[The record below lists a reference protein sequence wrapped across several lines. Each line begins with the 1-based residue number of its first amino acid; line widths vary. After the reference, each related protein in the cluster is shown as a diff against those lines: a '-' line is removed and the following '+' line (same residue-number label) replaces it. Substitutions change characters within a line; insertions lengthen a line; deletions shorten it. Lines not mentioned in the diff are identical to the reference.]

1 MGIFATII
9 SIIPGFIIMIFQRFF
24 DPESLIID
32 NEEVYGFYWTAMAI
46 LTVVFNLIL
55 FYLIASWIEWRKNKK
70 SEENN

>member
-1 MGIFATII
+1 
-9 SIIPGFIIMIFQRFF
+9 MIFQRFF